1 MRRSIAFVGLAA
13 MLATAGCGGNPAAT
27 AGTPA
32 PAAPSA
38 PAVVSPPA
46 GQGPASSATASSA
59 PAAASSAPAAAASP
73 STGGPTPPQPG
84 RPCTSAELT
93 AQITSWDGAMGSQ
106 IANIQLANASAAA
119 CLLQGTPQLQLVD
132 AAGRVLIDSKTQGAA
147 GLAHVSPG
155 DKTWTIEPLG
165 RITTMVRVANYC
177 GAAKPSLPTT
187 VALILPLDGG
197 RIVAKANAAGI
208 APGCLGSPG
217 DAGTIQMNGWAP

>member
-1 MRRSIAFVGLAA
+1 MRRSIAFVGLVA
-13 MLATAGCGGNPAAT
+13 MLAVAACGGNPAAT

-32 PAAPSA
+32 PAVPSA

-59 PAAASSAPAAAASP
+59 PAAGSSAPAAASP

-84 RPCTSAELT
+84 RPCTSADLT

-106 IANIQLANASAAA
+106 IANIRLANASAVA

-132 AAGRVLIDSKTQGAA
+132 AAGHVLIDSKTQGAA

-155 DKTWTIEPLG
+155 DKTWTIQPLG

-177 GAAKPSLPTT
+177 GATTPSLPTT
-187 VALILPLDGG
+187 VAFILPLDGG
-197 RIVAKANAAGI
+197 RIVARANAAGV

-217 DAGTIQMNGWAP
+217 DAGSIQMNGWAP